1 MYRRNVHWF
10 PANSGQEHEW
20 GASNPEGL
28 WVLTQYMEGFLPG
41 DKGWVLWEEVMG

>member
-1 MYRRNVHWF
+1 MFTGFQQIQAKNM
-10 PANSGQEHEW
+10 S